1 MRIEDIQ
8 EHLDKYNDYDIR
20 QNKNCRFVDQK
31 CTPDVVCFIADCI
44 LSTDCATKAFTVSD
58 LWKTQFFI
66 ENTRIV
72 FHKPYVLKTEDI
84 HPPKTGISVH
94 FSGSLV

>member
-66 ENTRIV
+66 SRMQTTSLPIMNMTR
-72 FHKPYVLKTEDI
+72 FWLNH
-84 HPPKTGISVH
+84 
-94 FSGSLV
+94 

>member
-58 LWKTQFFI
+58 LWKTQFLYFQQ
-66 ENTRIV
+66 RIASSTS
-72 FHKPYVLKTEDI
+72 HLQKTLLLRNLYLKC
-84 HPPKTGISVH
+84 SRQ
-94 FSGSLV
+94 